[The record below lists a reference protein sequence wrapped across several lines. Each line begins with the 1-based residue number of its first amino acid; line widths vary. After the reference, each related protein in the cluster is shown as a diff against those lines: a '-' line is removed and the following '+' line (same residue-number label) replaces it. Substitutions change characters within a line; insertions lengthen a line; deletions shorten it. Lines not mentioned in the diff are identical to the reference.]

1 VQVFGPFG
9 FDAGF
14 GIFAIVWLLVSLAF
28 WGLIIA
34 GVILGV
40 RWLIR
45 QERSSRLPPAPG
57 PGAPTAAA
65 ASAPAADP
73 LEVLRHRY
81 ARGEID
87 EEEFER
93 RRKTLTGS

>member
-1 VQVFGPFG
+1 MSVDFGG
-9 FDAGF
+9 GF
-14 GIFAIVWLLVSLAF
+14 GALAILGAIVGLVF
-28 WGLIIA
+28 WGLLIA
-34 GVILGV
+34 GLILGI

-45 QERSSRLPPAPG
+45 QNSQDRYTPPA
-57 PGAPTAAA
+57 
-65 ASAPAADP
+65 APAAEDP

-93 RRKTLTGS
+93 RRKTLSGG

>member
-1 VQVFGPFG
+1 MAFG
-9 FDAGF
+9 FDGGF
-14 GIFAIVWLLVSLAF
+14 GIFAIVATLVGLAF
-28 WGLIIA
+28 WGLVIVA
-34 GVILGV
+34 LILGV

-45 QERSSRLPPAPG
+45 QNSQDRYAGPPPAG
-57 PGAPTAAA
+57 
-65 ASAPAADP
+65 PAAEDP

-93 RRKTLTGS
+93 RRKTLSGG